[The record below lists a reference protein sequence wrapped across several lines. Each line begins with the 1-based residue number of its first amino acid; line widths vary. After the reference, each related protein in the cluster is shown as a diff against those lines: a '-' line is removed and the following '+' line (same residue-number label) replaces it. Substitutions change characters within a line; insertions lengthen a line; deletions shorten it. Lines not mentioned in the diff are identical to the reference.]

1 MRKGVLQV
9 GLELEF
15 EKPIREM
22 KDKIAELKRFM
33 DEKDI
38 DLSGEVD
45 QLEERLV
52 ALEKETYGK
61 LSPWERVQI
70 AREFTRPTTLDYI
83 PLLFEDF
90 LECHGDRLFGDDAAI
105 VAGIA
110 KFHGRPVTVIGE
122 QRGRD
127 TKENIQR
134 NFGMPHPEGYRKALR
149 MMKQANKFHRP
160 IITFID
166 TKGAFPGKAAEERG
180 QSEAIARNLY
190 EMSGLGVPVISVVI
204 GEGASGG
211 ALAIGVGNQI
221 LMLENSWYS
230 VISPEGAAALLW
242 KDASQAE
249 KAAETMKITGMD
261 LKKLGIIDKLIP
273 EVLGG
278 AHHDPKKQSELID
291 TALSAALT
299 ELDKMNSTELQQQRR
314 LKYRKIGDF
323 DTIKNQTQDQS
334 GFTYLSIKKS

>member
-1 MRKGVLQV
+1 MRKGGPQV
-9 GLELEF
+9 GPELEF

-22 KDKIAELKRFM
+22 KEKIAELKRFM
-33 DEKDI
+33 DDKNI
-38 DLSGEVD
+38 DLSDE
-45 QLEERLV
+45 LSHMEARL
-52 ALEKETYGK
+52 ATLEKETYGK

-83 PLLFEDF
+83 PLLFKDF
-90 LECHGDRLFGDDAAI
+90 LECHGDRLFGDDTAI

-110 KFHGRPVTVIGE
+110 KYHDRPVTIIGE

-127 TKENIQR
+127 TKENIRR

-149 MMKQANKFHRP
+149 IMKQAEKFHRP

-190 EMSGLGVPVISVVI
+190 EMSGLSVPVVSVVI

-211 ALAIGVGNQI
+211 ALAIGVGNRI

-278 AHHDPKKQSELID
+278 AHHDPKKQSAFID
-291 TALSAALT
+291 AAITDALT
-299 ELDKMNSTELQQQRR
+299 ELDTLNSAELRQQRR
-314 LKYRKIGDF
+314 SKYRKIGDF
-323 DTIKNQTQDQS
+323 DTIQNQTQDQS
-334 GFTYLSIKKS
+334 VFTYLSIK